1 MKAYVAR
8 NRSGSVT
15 KGWLLRQGTSIES
28 SMARLPRSSAQDVEE
43 VTVEAAVRGAAG
55 SRSSRRSVR
64 QAEEA
69 PVLTRPDA
77 R

>member
-8 NRSGSVT
+8 NRNGSVT

-55 SRSSRRSVR
+55 SRSGRRSVR
-64 QAEEA
+64 QAAEA
-69 PVLTRPDA
+69 PALTRPHM

>member
-8 NRSGSVT
+8 NGSGSVT
-15 KGWLLRQGTSIES
+15 KGWLLRQGTSIDS
-28 SMARLPRSSAQDVEE
+28 SMARLPRNSAEDVEE
-43 VTVEAAVRGAAG
+43 VSVEAAVRGAAR
-55 SRSSRRSVR
+55 SRSGRRSVR

-69 PVLTRPDA
+69 PALTRPYA

>member
-8 NRSGSVT
+8 NRSGAVT

-28 SMARLPRSSAQDVEE
+28 SMARLPRCSAEDVEE
-43 VTVEAAVRGAAG
+43 VSVEAAVRGAAR
-55 SRSSRRSVR
+55 SRSGRRSVR
-64 QAEEA
+64 RVEEIPGQA
-69 PVLTRPDA
+69 RPYA

>member
-28 SMARLPRSSAQDVEE
+28 SMARLPRSSAEDVEE
-43 VTVEAAVRGAAG
+43 VSVEAAVRGAAR
-55 SRSSRRSVR
+55 SRSGQRSVR
-64 QAEEA
+64 RVEEIPA
-69 PVLTRPDA
+69 LTRPHM